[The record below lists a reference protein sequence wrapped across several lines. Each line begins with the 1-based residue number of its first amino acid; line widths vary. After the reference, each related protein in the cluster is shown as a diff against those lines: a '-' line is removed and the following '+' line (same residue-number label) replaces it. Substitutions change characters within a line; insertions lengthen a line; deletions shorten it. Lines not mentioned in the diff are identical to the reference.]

1 MPSILPVAGHTAGW
15 LRDRVL
21 FPLDPV
27 ERGLV
32 ELLAHSFSTVEDLP
46 TREGRD
52 AEANPRVRSTPRE
65 ASFE

>member
-21 FPLDPV
+21 FLLDPV
-27 ERGLV
+27 EQGLV
-32 ELLAHSFSTVEDLP
+32 ELLAHKFSTGEDLP

-52 AEANPRVRSTPRE
+52 AEATPRVRSTLRG
-65 ASFE
+65 ARFE